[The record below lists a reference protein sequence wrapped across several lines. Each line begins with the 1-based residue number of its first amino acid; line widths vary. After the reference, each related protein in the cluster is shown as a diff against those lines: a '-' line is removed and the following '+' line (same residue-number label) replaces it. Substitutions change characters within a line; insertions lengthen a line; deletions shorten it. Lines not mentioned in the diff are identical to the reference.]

1 MQNKP
6 PLHATQPRRSPPLS
20 PYKVG
25 FKCQPKVTTSQFF
38 LLSSAALYTSRMT
51 KLVVLL
57 LLSLLAY
64 AAVAITE
71 MQQREAQQC
80 QLRKISTSKPSH
92 RMRSEGGVTEIWDP
106 EEDQFQCAGFAP
118 MRDTIQTNSLSLP
131 KFFPAPRLVYI
142 EQGRGVMGVS
152 YPGCPGTYHE
162 DQQFSRGQGQRGMS
176 GDQHQKVHRIRR
188 GDVIAVP
195 AGAAHWCYNDGNEE
209 LIAVSVL
216 DLKNQANQLDQNLR
230 VIFLSIFLRSSTS
243 RRYAGHFE
251 RSHEETFQNIFRGF
265 DEELMAEAFNVP
277 RETVRRMRQDSNRG
291 LIVKCREDMRIM
303 SPDQEEE
310 EQSESSPRNGLEE
323 TFCNMK
329 IKQNIELQGEADV
342 YTKQGGRINIANQQK
357 LPILQFIDMS
367 AERGHLMP
375 NALYT
380 PHWSMTDN
388 RVVYALRG
396 ELNAQVVDERGN
408 TIMNERVRQGDM
420 FVIPQ
425 FYATLMRAG
434 NNGFEWV
441 SFKSS
446 SQPMKSPMAGSIS
459 VMRAMPID
467 VISNAYQISPR
478 EAEQLKMNRDPQTML
493 LSPARTSS

>member
-1 MQNKP
+1 
-6 PLHATQPRRSPPLS
+6 
-20 PYKVG
+20 
-25 FKCQPKVTTSQFF
+25 
-38 LLSSAALYTSRMT
+38 MT

-80 QLRKISTSKPSH
+80 HLRKISTSKPSH
-92 RMRSEGGVTEIWDP
+92 RMRSQGGVTEIWDP
-106 EEDQFQCAGFAP
+106 EEDQFRCAGFAP

-152 YPGCPGTYHE
+152 YPGCPETYHE
-162 DQQFSRGQGQRGMS
+162 DQQFSRGQGQKGMS

-188 GDVIAVP
+188 GDVVAVP

-209 LIAVSVL
+209 LISVSVL
-216 DLKNQANQLDQNLR
+216 DLNNQANQLDQNLR
-230 VIFLSIFLRSSTS
+230 GFILAGGQSRHGQEIAS
-243 RRYAGHFE
+243 RRHAGQSE

-310 EQSESSPRNGLEE
+310 EQSESSPRNGWEE

-367 AERGHLMP
+367 AERGHLIP
-375 NALYT
+375 NALYS

-434 NNGFEWV
+434 SNGFEWV

>member
-1 MQNKP
+1 MQ
-6 PLHATQPRRSPPLS
+6 RRD
-20 PYKVG
+20 
-25 FKCQPKVTTSQFF
+25 
-38 LLSSAALYTSRMT
+38 
-51 KLVVLL
+51 
-57 LLSLLAY
+57 
-64 AAVAITE
+64 
-71 MQQREAQQC
+71 AQQC
-80 QLRKISTSKPSH
+80 RLRRISASKPSH
-92 RMRSEGGVTEIWDP
+92 RMRSQGGVTEIWDP
-106 EEDQFQCAGFAP
+106 AEDQFQCAGFAP

-142 EQGRGVMGVS
+142 EQGTGVMGIS
-152 YPGCPGTYHE
+152 YPGCPETYHK
-162 DQQFSRGQGQRGMS
+162 DQQFSSGQGQRGMS
-176 GDQHQKVHRIRR
+176 GDQHQKVHRILR
-188 GDVIAVP
+188 GDVVAVP

-216 DLKNQANQLDQNLR
+216 DLNNNANQLDQNLR
-230 VIFLSIFLRSSTS
+230 GFMLAGGQSRHGQERYERSSQ
-243 RRYAGHFE
+243 RYAGQSE
-251 RSHEETFQNIFRGF
+251 WSHEETFHNIFRGF

-277 RETVRRMRQDSNRG
+277 RETVKRMRQDSNRG

-303 SPDQEEE
+303 SPDQEEQE
-310 EQSESSPRNGLEE
+310 EFEYSPRNGLEE
-323 TFCNMK
+323 TFCTMK
-329 IKQNIELQGEADV
+329 IKHNIELQRQADV

-357 LPILQFIDMS
+357 LPILQFLDMS

-396 ELNAQVVDERGN
+396 ELNAQIVDERGN
-408 TIMNERVRQGDM
+408 TIMNERVREGEM

-434 NNGFEWV
+434 NDGFEWV

-446 SQPMKSPMAGSIS
+446 SQPMKNPMAGSIS

-467 VISNAYQISPR
+467 VISNAYQISPS
-478 EAEQLKMNRDPQTML
+478 EAEQLKTNRDPQSML

>member
-1 MQNKP
+1 
-6 PLHATQPRRSPPLS
+6 
-20 PYKVG
+20 
-25 FKCQPKVTTSQFF
+25 
-38 LLSSAALYTSRMT
+38 MT
-51 KLVVLL
+51 KLVALL

-64 AAVAITE
+64 AAVASTE

-92 RMRSEGGVTEIWDP
+92 RMRSQGGVTEIWDP

-131 KFFPAPRLVYI
+131 KFFSAPRLVYI

-152 YPGCPGTYHE
+152 YPGCPETYHN
-162 DQQFSRGQGQRGMS
+162 DQQFSRDRGQGQRGMS

-216 DLKNQANQLDQNLR
+216 DLNNQANQLDQNLR
-230 VIFLSIFLRSSTS
+230 GFMLASGQSSHGQERYERAS
-243 RRYAGHFE
+243 RRYAGQSE

-310 EQSESSPRNGLEE
+310 EQSESSPRDGLEE

-329 IKQNIELQGEADV
+329 IKQNIELQRETGV

-408 TIMNERVRQGDM
+408 TIMKERVRQGDM

-446 SQPMKSPMAGSIS
+446 SQPIKSPMAGSIS

-478 EAEQLKMNRDPQTML
+478 EAEQLKMNRDPQSML
-493 LSPARTSS
+493 LSPTRTSS